1 MRLSMSLDGT
11 LCCSGRK
18 VCYRASSWFL
28 HKRKST
34 FLLVRNAEKLEGKIS
49 KQFLL
54 FEVGNEII
62 DLNRRLDASWVEVR
76 CHSPVFVGNFIIIAD
91 KLPLSIR
98 FNVDSKASILKIW
111 FEVIDGGF
119 NNASPRV
126 EISQVIGLA
135 GVTFLVYW
143 NDSVLFVR
151 DQNVLEDVVDFL
163 TILLLLVGFD
173 VLFAYFLEE
182 VFAYHFRDVDVSD
195 SSRVMLVINLH
206 DPSFDIRIPIYEIS
220 QLV

>member
-1 MRLSMSLDGT
+1 MSSDGNQ
-11 LCCSGRK
+11 CCLGRK

-28 HKRKST
+28 YKRKST
-34 FLLVRNAEKLEGKIS
+34 FLLVRNAEKLKGKIS
-49 KQFLL
+49 KHFLL

-76 CHSPVFVGNFIIIAD
+76 SHSLVFVGNFIVIAD

-98 FNVDSKASILKIW
+98 LNVDSEAGILKIW
-111 FEVIDGGF
+111 FKVIDGGF
-119 NNASPRV
+119 NNASSRV

-143 NDSVLFVR
+143 HNSFLLVR
-151 DQNVLEDVVDFL
+151 DQNVLKNVVDFL

-173 VLFAYFLEE
+173 VLFTYFLEE
-182 VFAYHFRDVDVSD
+182 AFAYHFRDVDVSN
-195 SSRVMLVINLH
+195 SSRVMLVINLQ
-206 DPSFDIRIPIYEIS
+206 DPSFDIRIPIDEIS
-220 QLV
+220 QLI